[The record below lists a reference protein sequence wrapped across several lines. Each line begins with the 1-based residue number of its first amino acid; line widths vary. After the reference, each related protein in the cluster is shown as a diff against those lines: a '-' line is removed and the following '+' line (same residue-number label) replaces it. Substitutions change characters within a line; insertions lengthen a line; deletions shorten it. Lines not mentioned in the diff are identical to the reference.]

1 MVQTVRSEWIN
12 PLFFSLSQLYPFS
25 SVHITYSTSLSYP
38 SFTKVVM
45 ARYPDQIHQHLGTF
59 PSFLVYCFLGCM
71 QLASAFINITCLLW
85 HVLPQ
90 WIDVCRDCIDHGAGA
105 NTPVVMP
112 RLNPKLAPRLN
123 AVEKSSGVQLVARL
137 SSSSPATIEPAA
149 ASHGVNS
156 QPQPWKISTNDG
168 FSSTTCSLD
177 NVSWVPQLALALKGY
192 THTHTHICMYIYKS
206 LCSSFQVWCAKVK

>member
-25 SVHITYSTSLSYP
+25 SVHMTYSTSLSYP
-38 SFTKVVM
+38 SLTKVVM

-59 PSFLVYCFLGCM
+59 PSFLVFVFLVACSSL
-71 QLASAFINITCLLW
+71 QLSWTSPACCEVATW
-85 HVLPQ
+85 HESPQ
-90 WIDVCRDCIDHGAGA
+90 WIDVCWDCIDHGAGA

-137 SSSSPATIEPAA
+137 SSSSPATIEPAS

-156 QPQPWKISTNDG
+156 QPQPWKFSTNDG

-177 NVSWVPQLALALKGY
+177 NVSWVP
-192 THTHTHICMYIYKS
+192 
-206 LCSSFQVWCAKVK
+206 